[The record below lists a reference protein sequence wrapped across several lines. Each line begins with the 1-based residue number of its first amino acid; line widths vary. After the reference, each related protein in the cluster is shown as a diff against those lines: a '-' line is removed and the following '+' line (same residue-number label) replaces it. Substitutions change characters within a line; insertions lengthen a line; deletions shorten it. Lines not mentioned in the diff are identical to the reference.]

1 MLRFCI
7 LPEVA
12 EKRRLEAEKKKAAAA
27 AVADKAKTARPK
39 GTKGEA
45 KHVSTEQLEPD
56 EYDSEKLIE
65 KVTEIAQSRGRK
77 GFDRK
82 TYIETL
88 TKLVP
93 HAEKIGPRTQLYI
106 YSSMVSADFDNT
118 GSLFNAMNMTLWNA
132 ALDKVSKMLPLLIQS
147 WDDLR
152 ESGMTAAEIQS
163 QRDVE
168 TRDPTL
174 HCNLQDH
181 FVAVVAKLDDELYK
195 ALQFTVD
202 VYGTEYQEV
211 LANSS
216 KFLVLLKRV
225 FHFLEDTSQVLPLGT
240 ISLRL
245 MEQLYYK
252 PDVLNKAIYEAI
264 HHGVPETEKPR
275 WVWPEDSSLFLSKLC
290 GYVHATGEVRAQRRA
305 LLVQAY
311 HLALHDHFQEARDLL
326 HLTNLEQRAQE
337 SLVDIQ
343 ILYNRVL
350 AQMGLCAFRLGKIQE
365 AHSCLMDVCMH
376 GKSRELLAQGLSFGK
391 FQEKTQEQERD
402 ERLRQLPYH
411 MHINLE
417 VLDSAHHICAMLLEV
432 PNLAL
437 QTIDPTSKRNMI
449 SKVLRR
455 ALEHHDKQVFT
466 GPPEN
471 AKEAVVCAAKALQ
484 RGDWQSACTAVD
496 TLKLWDHIDVGDV
509 ENGQKIKAM
518 IKEKM
523 KVEALRTYLFSYAS
537 IYDAFHLDQL
547 VSMFDLPS
555 KQVHSIV
562 SKMMIKEEITAFWD
576 ESSKYLLMQHS
587 EPTPLQRLAL
597 TLADKAALAVENNER
612 LVEHKTGGHGGKE
625 QGAAKGAGRFDGVAD
640 AKGRGR
646 YGKGGGEKGKGK
658 GRGKGSGSF
667 TRPAQMRGWEN
678 ARAAALSG
686 RSQQMWRSGPGPSRG
701 GSGGGG
707 GGGDREI
714 VRNTDGN

>member
-1 MLRFCI
+1 
-7 LPEVA
+7 
-12 EKRRLEAEKKKAAAA
+12 
-27 AVADKAKTARPK
+27 
-39 GTKGEA
+39 
-45 KHVSTEQLEPD
+45 
-56 EYDSEKLIE
+56 
-65 KVTEIAQSRGRK
+65 
-77 GFDRK
+77 
-82 TYIETL
+82 
-88 TKLVP
+88 
-93 HAEKIGPRTQLYI
+93 
-106 YSSMVSADFDNT
+106 
-118 GSLFNAMNMTLWNA
+118 
-132 ALDKVSKMLPLLIQS
+132 
-147 WDDLR
+147 
-152 ESGMTAAEIQS
+152 
-163 QRDVE
+163 
-168 TRDPTL
+168 
-174 HCNLQDH
+174 
-181 FVAVVAKLDDELYK
+181 
-195 ALQFTVD
+195 
-202 VYGTEYQEV
+202 
-211 LANSS
+211 
-216 KFLVLLKRV
+216 
-225 FHFLEDTSQVLPLGT
+225 
-240 ISLRL
+240 
-245 MEQLYYK
+245 
-252 PDVLNKAIYEAI
+252 
-264 HHGVPETEKPR
+264 
-275 WVWPEDSSLFLSKLC
+275 
-290 GYVHATGEVRAQRRA
+290 
-305 LLVQAY
+305 
-311 HLALHDHFQEARDLL
+311 
-326 HLTNLEQRAQE
+326 
-337 SLVDIQ
+337 
-343 ILYNRVL
+343 
-350 AQMGLCAFRLGKIQE
+350 
-365 AHSCLMDVCMH
+365 
-376 GKSRELLAQGLSFGK
+376 LAQGLSFGK